1 MAQNQ
6 GQQPVTSII
15 SDKLAS
21 ALLDLALGLTNSL
34 LPSLQ
39 LLRGLSVVMSSPASS
54 EGEDCSLYFACS
66 LPEGNDAPAIAA
78 LPVSAETGCTR
89 IFPRVTLN

>member
-6 GQQPVTSII
+6 GQLPVISII

-21 ALLDLALGLTNSL
+21 ALLDLALGLMNSL

-39 LLRGLSVVMSSPASS
+39 LLPGPSVVMSNPASS
-54 EGEDCSLYFACS
+54 EGEDCGLFLPAHFQEETMLLPLRSAC
-66 LPEGNDAPAIAA
+66 
-78 LPVSAETGCTR
+78 VC
-89 IFPRVTLN
+89 

>member
-6 GQQPVTSII
+6 GQLPVISII

-21 ALLDLALGLTNSL
+21 ALLDLALGLMNSL

-39 LLRGLSVVMSSPASS
+39 LLPGPSVVMSNPASS
-54 EGEDCSLYFACS
+54 EGEDCSLFFACS
-66 LPEGNDAPAIAA
+66 LPGGNDTPAIA
-78 LPVSAETGCTR
+78 LCVCLLRLGVSEFC
-89 IFPRVTLN
+89 LE

>member
-6 GQQPVTSII
+6 GQLPVISII

-21 ALLDLALGLTNSL
+21 ALLDLALGLMNSL

-39 LLRGLSVVMSSPASS
+39 LLPGPSVVMSSPASS
-54 EGEDCSLYFACS
+54 EGDDCSLFF
-66 LPEGNDAPAIAA
+66 LPAHFQEETML
-78 LPVSAETGCTR
+78 LPLRSASVC
-89 IFPRVTLN
+89 